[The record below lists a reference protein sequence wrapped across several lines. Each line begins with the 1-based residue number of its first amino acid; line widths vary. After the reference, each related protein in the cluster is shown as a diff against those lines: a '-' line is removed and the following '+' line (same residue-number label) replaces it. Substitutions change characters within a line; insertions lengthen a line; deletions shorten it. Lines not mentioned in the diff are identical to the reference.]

1 MGRGAV
7 PYSLQIL
14 GGGGAR
20 LHAEDD
26 RKIGGEVLG
35 LVHQAGLRGRGGGCG
50 EHPPNCAVRTG
61 PGVARLTCSML
72 PKHSS
77 EPCWHWNCHFPE
89 TFLSCGRSGV
99 SAAGSALSAEGCS
112 CSYLS
117 VAVRHQSDVQDLHG
131 QQQPGG
137 EELLHQEAPA
147 GRAQALVV

>member
-35 LVHQAGLRGRGGGCG
+35 LVHQAGLRGRGGGYG
-50 EHPPNCAVRTG
+50 ERPPNRAVRTG

-89 TFLSCGRSGV
+89 TFLSCGTKRCERGWQC
-99 SAAGSALSAEGCS
+99 ALSRG
-112 CSYLS
+112 L
-117 VAVRHQSDVQDLHG
+117 Q
-131 QQQPGG
+131 
-137 EELLHQEAPA
+137 LLLPERCHTAPE
-147 GRAQALVV
+147 